1 MINSCKGFAAMRT
14 YNLLKYL
21 FAFIGFALLVGAF
34 FSYQNTASF
43 LDEAVE
49 APGTVTDLHY
59 SRSSDSSS
67 YYPIVEFQ
75 DASGQLVEFHS
86 SSGSNPASYSVGE
99 RVPVL
104 YRAGEPQNARING
117 FFSLWGGASIFG
129 VLGGVFLLTGALM
142 ILIPMIRKGRGAK
155 LRETGQLVVASVQGV
170 EQNTGL
176 VMNGQSPFRI
186 VTQWQNPATACVH
199 VFRSDNIWFDPTDH
213 IPGESLSVYIRPD
226 NPKRYWVDTSFLPKM
241 EP

>member
-1 MINSCKGFAAMRT
+1 MRT

-21 FAFIGFALLVGAF
+21 FSLIGFALLVGAF

-49 APGTVTDLHY
+49 ARGTVTDLYY

-75 DASGQLVEFHS
+75 VANGQLIEFQS

-99 RVPVL
+99 SVPVF
-104 YRAGEPQNARING
+104 YKAGDPQSARING
-117 FFSLWGGASIFG
+117 FFSLWGAALIVGI
-129 VLGGVFLLTGALM
+129 LGGVFFLAGILM
-142 ILIPMIRKGRGAK
+142 ILVPMIRQGRGAK
-155 LRETGQLVVASVQGV
+155 LRETGQLVVARVQAI

-186 VTQWQNPATACVH
+186 VTQWQNPSTASVH

-213 IPGESLSVYIRPD
+213 LPGESVNVYIRPD
-226 NPKRYWVDTSFLPKM
+226 NPRRYWVDTSFLPKM
-241 EP
+241 AS